1 MNDVDWRRLARQL
14 LIIYG
19 LALAI
24 ALPWYGRNAA
34 LYGNFDVLGLGRHD
48 AVVVGQLRTADYL
61 AEAGRRAYLNNFI
74 TTTFH
79 SFWGQF
85 GWMAVPMSERV
96 YLALTLLTLA
106 ALSGF
111 LFLIFDFGFWRDV
124 SIPHIS
130 RTTYHAPRTTHQSEA
145 SPWDALRTTLALMLL
160 GLTIGLMALG
170 YIWYNLEFVQ
180 FQGRYLFPALIPLGL
195 FFSLGLYTALSLRWA
210 WGLAGGLALVLGWVI
225 AASLSKGD
233 LDKWAVM
240 IIGLLVALAVA
251 RAWLVP
257 RWPVSATW
265 LMIACYGG
273 LALLS
278 LVSPFWFV
286 VPYLSP

>member
-1 MNDVDWRRLARQL
+1 
-14 LIIYG
+14 
-19 LALAI
+19 
-24 ALPWYGRNAA
+24 
-34 LYGNFDVLGLGRHD
+34 
-48 AVVVGQLRTADYL
+48 
-61 AEAGRRAYLNNFI
+61 
-74 TTTFH
+74 
-79 SFWGQF
+79 
-85 GWMAVPMSERV
+85 
-96 YLALTLLTLA
+96 
-106 ALSGF
+106 
-111 LFLIFDFGFWRDV
+111 
-124 SIPHIS
+124 
-130 RTTYHAPRTTHQSEA
+130 
-145 SPWDALRTTLALMLL
+145 MLL

-233 LDKWAVM
+233 LDKWAVL

-257 RWPVSATW
+257 HWPVSATW